1 MKVSR
6 MYLAT
11 IEILKQQPSTK
22 TVIIEGET
30 VSVKELVSALS
41 KMMGWLYKELTTD
54 DLEKVTRCCEC
65 RYYKKYKK
73 KGAMKGTAFYACSQ
87 DMNKRR
93 PDFFC
98 KDGEPPYESQRPKK
112 TGA

>member
-22 TVIIEGET
+22 TVKVEGES
-30 VSVKELVSALS
+30 VSVKELIAALS

-54 DLEKVTRCCEC
+54 DLEKVTRCCDC
-65 RYYKKYKK
+65 KNYKKEFCAIT
-73 KGAMKGTAFYACSQ
+73 GFML
-87 DMNKRR
+87 
-93 PDFFC
+93 PDNYFC
-98 KDGEPPYESQRPKK
+98 GSAEPRK
-112 TGA
+112 

>member
-22 TVIIEGET
+22 KVEIDGET
-30 VSVKELVSALS
+30 VSVKELITALS

-54 DLEKVTRCCEC
+54 DLEKITRCCDC

-73 KGAMKGTAFYACSQ
+73 KGALKSATFYACYW
-87 DMNKRR
+87 DKVRRR
-93 PDFFC
+93 PDFYC
-98 KDGEPPYESQRPKK
+98 KDGEPREPERPKK
-112 TGA
+112 A